1 MLNSIHLHGN
11 LVADPELRTVGANNT
26 AIVKFTIAVRRNS
39 KNNGEY
45 QADFIPCQAW
55 GARAETIAKYFAKGS
70 SIIVSGTLQNNN
82 YTDSNGNKRYGFIVN
97 IPDDNAFDF
106 VGSNKNSPAA
116 RGEEVKPANYLPS
129 EMSMGDLGEF
139 EEVVGDD
146 SLPF

>member
-1 MLNSIHLHGN
+1 MLNHIVLHGN
-11 LVADPELRTVGANNT
+11 LTADPELRTTNSGMMV
-26 AIVKFTIAVRRNS
+26 VKFTIAVKRS
-39 KNNGEY
+39 VAGKGGEY
-45 QADFIPCQAW
+45 PVDFHSCQMW
-55 GARAETIAKYFAKGS
+55 GKRAETVAKYFAKGS
-70 SIIVSGTLQNNN
+70 PIIVSGELHNNN
-82 YTDSNGNKRYGFIVN
+82 YTDKNNTKHYGYVVN
-97 IPDDNAFDF
+97 VNNFDF

>member
-1 MLNSIHLHGN
+1 MK
-11 LVADPELRTVGANNT
+11 D
-26 AIVKFTIAVRRNS
+26 K
-39 KNNGEY
+39 NGEY
-45 QADFIPCQAW
+45 PCDFHPCQAW

-70 SIIVSGTLQNNN
+70 PIMVQGELHNNN
-82 YTDSNGNKRYGFIVN
+82 YERNGVKHYGYLINVSE
-97 IPDDNAFDF
+97 FDF